1 MYSAELQ
8 KKQVNICIECTHEEN
23 FHGSNGCAVMIDN
36 DESCP
41 CFQYVGVS
49 HG

>member
-8 KKQVNICIECTHEEN
+8 KKEICFCSDCTHEEN
-23 FHGSNGCAVMIDN
+23 LHGPDGCAVMIDN

-41 CFQYVGVS
+41 CQKFVGDKNS
-49 HG
+49 